1 MDVQDAGTRKT
12 MNLPLALV
20 ESYCPAPLK
29 RRVLRDL
36 FSATAQAFGVRTP
49 PTGRLSP
56 ERLLIAYAQFTK
68 AEAER
73 LWAESGDEKD
83 VERRLFENARVLGA
97 ALRRKFRACSRN
109 EVIRLSRVLYKILG
123 IDFDG
128 REDYGVIIR
137 QCAFSRHY
145 SSRVCRLISA
155 LDAGAASGL
164 TDGGTL
170 EFTQR
175 ITEGHDCCRARLIF
189 PEGSS

>member
-1 MDVQDAGTRKT
+1 
-12 MNLPLALV
+12 MNLRLALA

-49 PTGRLSP
+49 PSGRLSP

-73 LWAESGDEKD
+73 LWAESGDEKE

-97 ALRRKFRACSRN
+97 ALRRKFRARSRN
-109 EVIRLSRVLYKILG
+109 EVIRLSRLLYKILG
-123 IDFDG
+123 IGFECRDDG
-128 REDYGVIIR
+128 GVTIR
-137 QCAFSRHY
+137 QCGFSRCY
-145 SSRVCRLISA
+145 TERVCRLISA

-164 TDGGTL
+164 TGGGTL

-175 ITEGHDCCRARLIF
+175 ITEGHNCCCARLIF
-189 PEGSS
+189 PEGIS